1 MQSLLMGGCG
11 CGICHDVEL
20 NVIGTLAKLYGSRA
34 RWAPKKKWAREKKG
48 VTFAEEIAKAMG
60 VLLIFRLL
68 RAEFDNIRDG
78 FVYGALVGLGFNWFE
93 AAGYVAEGYAEYGV
107 AAYGLQLGSQYA
119 LFGLHGH
126 VFTGIFGAV
135 LATGSVRSAV
145 GQ

>member
-1 MQSLLMGGCG
+1 MQSFLMGGCG

-68 RAEFDNIRDG
+68 RAEFDAAPDCAAKVEDRL
-78 FVYGALVGLGFNWFE
+78 GAPQLSALRILVNTSI
-93 AAGYVAEGYAEYGV
+93 
-107 AAYGLQLGSQYA
+107 GSP
-119 LFGLHGH
+119 GH
-126 VFTGIFGAV
+126 C
-135 LATGSVRSAV
+135 
-145 GQ
+145 